1 MAERDQDS
9 LPDPFAPRLWTR
21 PMLDRL
27 GQDEHDFREFKSSA
41 YVWRDGAIASELPH
55 ELSRQ
60 ISAFANGGGG
70 QLFLGV
76 DDDGVVD
83 GGVPVDI
90 KGGGTRSWL
99 EDLIPGLVDPPLRH
113 FNVFEVGAHPAFP
126 GAPAQGR
133 AVYVIDL
140 PTSDDAPHMAR
151 DHRYYLRIAG
161 KSRPMG
167 HVHVQDIALR
177 VRRPE
182 VQVSRIA
189 PYGEPE
195 LIDDPQGPLAL
206 VGLRALINNSGRRM
220 ARHVGLELVVPR
232 ALVTR
237 EVRDRLLAAPDA
249 QVTHRPTDFV
259 FFRYLGLPIFPGQEI
274 FAWQLWLAVHSGNV
288 GLFAGPQAIG
298 WRVYADDATRE
309 GAVDVSGLAV
319 MRRAC
324 AKVDPARW

>member
-1 MAERDQDS
+1 MDERPD
-9 LPDPFAPRLWTR
+9 DPFASRLWTR
-21 PMLDRL
+21 PMLERL
-27 GQDEHDFREFKSSA
+27 GRDEHDFREFKSSA
-41 YVWRDGAIASELPH
+41 YVWRDGMIASELPH

-76 DDDGVVD
+76 DDNGVVD
-83 GGVPVDI
+83 EGVPVDI

-113 FNVFEVGAHPAFP
+113 FNVFEIGEDPAFE
-126 GAPAQGR
+126 GRPATGR

-167 HVHVQDIALR
+167 HVHLQDIALR

-182 VQVSRIA
+182 VVVSRIA

-206 VGLRALINNSGRRM
+206 VGLRALLTNRGRRM

-237 EVRDRLLAAPDA
+237 EVRDRMLAAPNA
-249 QVTHRPTDFV
+249 HVTHRPTDFV
-259 FFRYLGLPIFPGQEI
+259 FFRYHGLPLFPGQEV
-274 FAWQLWLAVHSGNV
+274 FAWQLWLAVHGSNAA
-288 GLFAGPQAIG
+288 LLSGPQSIG
-298 WRVYADDATRE
+298 WRVFADDAAHE
-309 GAVDVSGLAV
+309 GSFDVSGLSAV
-319 MRRAC
+319 RRAA